1 MPDSDKTFQPL
12 ISVVWTTEFA
22 SKKFKPAETRY
33 SATERE
39 LLAIVWAVE
48 HFRPYV
54 WGRHF
59 AIKTDHMPL
68 KWLAKLKETTAKIT
82 RWKARLAAYDFEV
95 HHTKGKENIVA
106 DTLSRLVNNNELR
119 EQEVSEARDRWFDDG
134 ECPARCDTADG
145 IGRHPVD
152 PIQSN

>member
-1 MPDSDKTFQPL
+1 SQ
-12 ISVVWTTEFA
+12 FA

-134 ECPARCDTADG
+134 ECPVQYFLLTVYG
-145 IGRHPVD
+145 LLI
-152 PIQSN
+152 PIILLKCYFEPNMVT